1 MKKLSKKEYNS
12 VVKAKIL
19 QTGLYNGRSVEEAE
33 VDDELLNHL
42 DEIRYDYRKGEL
54 TAFNADAHIA
64 YNYFKYEENEN
75 NDNLNIDI
83 DSNYGHLDNDDYT
96 LDLKIFLGSY

>member
-1 MKKLSKKEYNS
+1 MKKLSKKEYNNI
-12 VVKAKIL
+12 VKAKIL

-33 VDDELLNHL
+33 IDDELLNHL

-64 YNYFKYEENEN
+64 YNYFKYENEYE
-75 NDNLNIDI
+75 DDLDI
-83 DSNYGHLDNDDYT
+83 DYGIDDLY
-96 LDLKIFLGSY
+96 GSYEDNMKDIKTHFGSY

>member
-1 MKKLSKKEYNS
+1 MKKLSKKEYNNI
-12 VVKAKIL
+12 VKAKIL

-33 VDDELLNHL
+33 IDDELLNHL

-64 YNYFKYEENEN
+64 HNYFKYEENEN
-75 NDNLNIDI
+75 NDNLDFDFHID
-83 DSNYGHLDNDDYT
+83 
-96 LDLKIFLGSY
+96 DLYGSYEDNMKDIKTHFGSY

>member
-33 VDDELLNHL
+33 IDDELLNHL
-42 DEIRYDYRKGEL
+42 DEIRYDYREGEL

-64 YNYFKYEENEN
+64 YNYFKYENEYA
-75 NDNLNIDI
+75 DDLDI
-83 DSNYGHLDNDDYT
+83 DYGIDDLY
-96 LDLKIFLGSY
+96 GSYSDNMQDIKTHFGNY

>member
-33 VDDELLNHL
+33 IDDELLNHL

-64 YNYFKYEENEN
+64 YNYFKYENENE
-75 NDNLNIDI
+75 DDLDIDI
-83 DSNYGHLDNDDYT
+83 DSNYGYLDNDDYT
-96 LDLKIFLGSY
+96 VDLKIFLGSY

>member
-12 VVKAKIL
+12 LVKAKIL

-33 VDDELLNHL
+33 IDDELLNHL

-64 YNYFKYEENEN
+64 YNYFKYENEYE
-75 NDNLNIDI
+75 DDLDI
-83 DSNYGHLDNDDYT
+83 DYGIDDLY
-96 LDLKIFLGSY
+96 GSYEDNMKDIKTHFGSY

>member
-1 MKKLSKKEYNS
+1 MKKLSKKQY
-12 VVKAKIL
+12 VHIVKAKIL

-33 VDDELLNHL
+33 IDDELLNHL

-64 YNYFKYEENEN
+64 YNYFKYENE
-75 NDNLNIDI
+75 DDLDI
-83 DSNYGHLDNDDYT
+83 DYGIDDLY
-96 LDLKIFLGSY
+96 GSYEDNMKDIKTHFGSY